1 MLKKIWTH
9 YFIPQ
14 ERNNHRAT
22 ILKPNFL
29 LFFLILYI
37 LNQSVIKTLIMVK
50 PGILGYS
57 SEITYQKVLE
67 QTNNERKKAGL
78 SALQYNSTLSLSA
91 QKKAEDMFKNDYW
104 AHTSPQGKTP
114 WAFFATA
121 GYKYSVAGENLAKDF
136 YNTDSL
142 MKAWMNSPTHKANIV
157 HTKYKEIGIAVV
169 NGTLGGIKT
178 TLVVQHFGTPLVAV
192 QPAPKNT
199 AKQLGAAVE
208 PEIINE
214 PINEP
219 VLGAVPQVV
228 PPVDAVIG
236 ESYISNSKILISP
249 LSLSKILSSIIF
261 ILLVIV
267 LFIDGFVTIKNNTHR
282 LTGSTAGH
290 IGFLIFIFLLMLYNQ
305 QGSIF

>member
-9 YFIPQ
+9 YFFPQ
-14 ERNNHRAT
+14 ERNNHRAS

-29 LFFLILYI
+29 FFFLALYL
-37 LNQSVIKTLIMVK
+37 LNQSVIKTLVMVK

-78 SALQYNSTLSLSA
+78 GELEYNSTLSLSA

-114 WAFFATA
+114 WTFFSSA
-121 GYKYSVAGENLAKDF
+121 GYKYSIAGENLAKDF

-142 MKAWMNSPTHKANIV
+142 IKAWMNSPTHKDNIINS
-157 HTKYKEIGIAVV
+157 KYEEIGIAVV

-199 AKQLGAAVE
+199 SKQLGAAIE

-214 PINEP
+214 PVSE
-219 VLGAVPQVV
+219 AVPQTV
-228 PPVDAVIG
+228 PQIIPPTDAVIQN
-236 ESYISNSKILISP
+236 SNKLISP
-249 LSLSKILSSIIF
+249 LALSKIFSSIIF
-261 ILLVIV
+261 IVLVTV
-267 LFIDGFVTIKNNTHR
+267 LFIDGFITIKKNTRR

-290 IGFLIFIFLLMLYNQ
+290 IGFLIFIFLLILYNQ